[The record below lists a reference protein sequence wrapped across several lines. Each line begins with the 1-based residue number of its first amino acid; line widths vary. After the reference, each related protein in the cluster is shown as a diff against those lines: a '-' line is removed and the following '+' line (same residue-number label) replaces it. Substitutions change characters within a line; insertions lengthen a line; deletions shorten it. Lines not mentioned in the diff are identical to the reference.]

1 MKLSAKKRLELIDRE
16 LHEKGQVFS
25 RDLAERCETS
35 METIRKDL
43 EMLEASGVAVKVY
56 GGALLA
62 QTGAER
68 LVSMRVQGQEQKQK
82 IGRLAARLLEGAHS
96 VILDSGTT
104 VLAAVPYIN
113 RMPAMNIMTC
123 SLDAFEAL
131 DGSHHQVF
139 LTGGKKREKNR
150 SLVGFGAQES
160 IQRFHGD
167 ICLMG
172 TAGLKDMAGRT
183 EADDVPAVR
192 SGDRAGGFSKVPGK
206 RAAPVGKLGGCG
218 YAGDRTGD
226 QSGSCIQS
234 GEAGSDHSES
244 GGSEGKLKRADIS
257 CCMAAIPALFCAQI
271 SETLLDFIRAA
282 SSRHSSRGC
291 PFISSA
297 TSTMPQ
303 RSDVRNSVDS
313 TIR

>member
-82 IGRLAARLLEGAHS
+82 IGRLAARLLEGAHP

-172 TAGLKDMAGRT
+172 TAGLKDMAGPSSHSYQEIELKQTMCRQCDQVIVL
-183 EADDVPAVR
+183 ADSAKFRESGLHQWGNWEDVDMLVTGPGISPAAVSNLEKQVR
-192 SGDRAGGFSKVPGK
+192 I
-206 RAAPVGKLGGCG
+206 
-218 YAGDRTGD
+218 
-226 QSGSCIQS
+226 IQS
-234 GEAGSDHSES
+234 PED
-244 GGSEGKLKRADIS
+244 LK
-257 CCMAAIPALFCAQI
+257 
-271 SETLLDFIRAA
+271 E
-282 SSRHSSRGC
+282 
-291 PFISSA
+291 
-297 TSTMPQ
+297 
-303 RSDVRNSVDS
+303 N
-313 TIR
+313 